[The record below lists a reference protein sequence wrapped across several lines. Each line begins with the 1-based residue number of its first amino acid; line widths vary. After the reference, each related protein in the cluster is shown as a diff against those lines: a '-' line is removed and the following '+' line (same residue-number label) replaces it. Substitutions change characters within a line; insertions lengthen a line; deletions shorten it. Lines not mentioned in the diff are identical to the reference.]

1 LNTHPGLITL
11 IGMAK
16 YKASKIANQVFAN
29 VRAELGIP
37 VTQAVG
43 QAVAQAIGQPVG
55 NALDMARKPIKT
67 PPCYYAG
74 IGRKYRQY
82 RYKTR

>member
-1 LNTHPGLITL
+1 
-11 IGMAK
+11 MAK

-43 QAVAQAIGQPVG
+43 QAVAQWLAPPGR
-55 NALDMARKPIKT
+55 NASDQLGKPIRT
-67 PPCYYAG
+67 PPRYYAG
-74 IGRKYRQY
+74 IGRKYRLY

>member
-1 LNTHPGLITL
+1 
-11 IGMAK
+11 MAK

-43 QAVAQAIGQPVG
+43 PAMAQAIGQPSR
-55 NALDMARKPIKT
+55 NAPDQLGKPIKT
-67 PPCYYAG
+67 PPRYYAG
-74 IGRKYRQY
+74 IGRKYRLY